1 MPFYKVKS
9 KREIEKII
17 ENFASKGYDFV
28 KIYSMLSSE
37 NFQDVMDIA
46 KHYKI
51 DVAGHIPDEV
61 SMKYALESGIKSM
74 EHLYGYINPYFP
86 NRNIKQDDVKR
97 LAHITAQ
104 NEVWNAPTLIA
115 HERLANIVKQEQFES
130 ENQMKYVSKRNLNG
144 MRFLMKEAH
153 KVYISKKVPANHEYK
168 ERLNEIVSTLHS
180 EGAEILLGTDKAV
193 PYVVAGFSEHYEME
207 LLQKAGL
214 SSLDVLR
221 AATINGAKCLNKE
234 HDLGSI
240 SIGKLSDFILTT
252 SNPLENINALSNH
265 NGVMAG
271 NLWLSRND
279 CDTIL
284 DTIQKQCK

>member
-1 MPFYKVKS
+1 
-9 KREIEKII
+9 
-17 ENFASKGYDFV
+17 
-28 KIYSMLSSE
+28 MLSSE

-153 KVYISKKVPANHEYK
+153 KVYISKK
-168 ERLNEIVSTLHS
+168 STS
-180 EGAEILLGTDKAV
+180 Q
-193 PYVVAGFSEHYEME
+193 P
-207 LLQKAGL
+207 
-214 SSLDVLR
+214 
-221 AATINGAKCLNKE
+221 
-234 HDLGSI
+234 
-240 SIGKLSDFILTT
+240 
-252 SNPLENINALSNH
+252 
-265 NGVMAG
+265 
-271 NLWLSRND
+271 
-279 CDTIL
+279 
-284 DTIQKQCK
+284 